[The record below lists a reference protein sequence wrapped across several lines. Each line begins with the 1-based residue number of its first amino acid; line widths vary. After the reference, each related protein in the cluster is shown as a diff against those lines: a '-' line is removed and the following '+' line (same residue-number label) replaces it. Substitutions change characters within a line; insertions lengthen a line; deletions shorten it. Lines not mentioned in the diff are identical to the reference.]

1 MALKKIN
8 GGVVKHIECKRKC
21 GTGWLTDLRI
31 YENKPNVWCLICPQC
46 HESFKIRVGERK

>member
-46 HESFKIRVGERK
+46 HESFKIKVGERK